1 MTLASALIKQIISQ
15 GDFVTW
21 NRLKSHYLP
30 STTYQKI
37 HGIIDKHVLKYHKLP
52 TFEDLKSSIRS
63 RELQEQIYAI
73 ETVDTDIDP
82 YLLLDY
88 LKNEFAQGEILTRID
103 DYIENTITLADAQ
116 ENIDSLQELVVQVQD
131 RVDTK
136 DDDEA
141 MDTVELFD
149 SSEDLENRL
158 ALGLNQDY
166 DLSYKF
172 SPKDL
177 VVVGAQRGGG
187 KSFTLCNIA
196 RAVQE
201 TGKSALYF
209 TIEMDTRQILQR
221 IVSMS
226 TNVPLGRLIERN
238 LYDDE
243 WNKVAKWWAARFD
256 KGQEHYESYLK
267 DKDFD
272 KFHRLL
278 TREQFNRTNQIDVV
292 YDPALTVAKIIST
305 VRQKRAEYD
314 DLGIIVV
321 DYLNQVKRH
330 NAPSRSGQYDWTEQI
345 EISKA
350 LKYLAQDENVLVATA
365 VQTNENNQVRFSRGI
380 FDAVDAA
387 YQISHWGDQENAIK
401 LSCEK
406 MRNGKMQGFVSEIN
420 WETLK
425 IGPHTVMDPDEKQ
438 ELKETFDTNEGVHDL

>member
-1 MTLASALIKQIISQ
+1 LTLASALIKQIISQ

-21 NRLKSHYLP
+21 NRLKSHYQP
-30 STTYQKI
+30 SKTYQKI

-73 ETVDTDIDP
+73 ETVETDIDP

-172 SPKDL
+172 SPRDL

-196 RAVQE
+196 RAV
-201 TGKSALYF
+201 
-209 TIEMDTRQILQR
+209 
-221 IVSMS
+221 
-226 TNVPLGRLIERN
+226 
-238 LYDDE
+238 
-243 WNKVAKWWAARFD
+243 
-256 KGQEHYESYLK
+256 
-267 DKDFD
+267 
-272 KFHRLL
+272 
-278 TREQFNRTNQIDVV
+278 
-292 YDPALTVAKIIST
+292 
-305 VRQKRAEYD
+305 
-314 DLGIIVV
+314 
-321 DYLNQVKRH
+321 
-330 NAPSRSGQYDWTEQI
+330 SG
-345 EISKA
+345 
-350 LKYLAQDENVLVATA
+350 
-365 VQTNENNQVRFSRGI
+365 
-380 FDAVDAA
+380 
-387 YQISHWGDQENAIK
+387 
-401 LSCEK
+401 
-406 MRNGKMQGFVSEIN
+406 N
-420 WETLK
+420 W
-425 IGPHTVMDPDEKQ
+425 
-438 ELKETFDTNEGVHDL
+438 

>member
-1 MTLASALIKQIISQ
+1 LTLASALIKQIISQ

-73 ETVDTDIDP
+73 ETVETDIDP

-243 WNKVAKWWAARFD
+243 WNKIAKWWAARFD

-267 DKDFD
+267 EKDFD

-345 EISKA
+345 EVSKKMK
-350 LKYLAQDENVLVATA
+350 LYAQEYETLFFAPY
-365 VQTNENNQVRFSRGI
+365 QTDASGEARFAKGI
-380 FDAVDAA
+380 LDAADAA
-387 YQISHWGDQENAIK
+387 YALETWEQQDECMTFN
-401 LSCEK
+401 CVK
-406 MRNGKMQGFVSEIN
+406 MRSNRMESFSSVVD

-425 IGPHTVMDPDEKQ
+425 IGPQSAINPKDREALESSMKTGEDVDDI
-438 ELKETFDTNEGVHDL
+438 